1 MRSSKA
7 ISKNFN
13 IPNKVASSKRG
24 TKKPVK
30 FHLSKKQ
37 REKLRK
43 RKQEKMCFSLKY
55 LELKHEAFNLG
66 KTKRSWFIS
75 LLKVLRDISDL
86 NRNELVVQMQQR
98 FNCHNHDFQ
107 DTEYTYNFEED
118 FLEQADCRQFNI
130 SKSKGRVHGF
140 IFGNTF
146 FIVWLDAHHNLNPDS
161 KFGGLTLY
169 DPPMD
174 EYEALYNEYE
184 VLKGKNNKLQ
194 EELKAF
200 EELLNKKA
208 NSEST
213 CLICGSEESNIIK
226 FEEESICEECISNM
240 QEIN

>member
-1 MRSSKA
+1 MRSCRTISNLNIPKKA
-7 ISKNFN
+7 ASTSKNER
-13 IPNKVASSKRG
+13 PLQ
-24 TKKPVK
+24 
-30 FHLSKKQ
+30 FHLSKEQQK
-37 REKLRK
+37 KLQK

-55 LELKHEAFNLG
+55 LDLEHEAFNLG
-66 KTKRSWFIS
+66 KTKRPWFIS

-107 DTEYTYNFEED
+107 DTEYTYNFDDD

-146 FIVWLDAHHNLNPDS
+146 FIVWLDPHHNLNPDD

-169 DPPMD
+169 NPPMD
-174 EYEALYNEYE
+174 EYEVLYNKFKS
-184 VLKGKNNKLQ
+184 LMSDNQKLQ

-200 EELLNKKA
+200 EDLLDKKA

-213 CLICGSEESNIIK
+213 CLICGSDKSDIIK
-226 FEEESICEECISNM
+226 FEDESICEECISSM
-240 QEIN
+240 QEVN